1 MPDVPQNA
9 PRRGRVLKLALLL
22 LLVGV
27 FGWRIRSCRTQI
39 EEKRRHAGEHEA
51 SFTAQTAAEPSP
63 LPLDPYARRAA
74 MADAMRLHPDRRFIL
89 AAGQIQQLT
98 RGPRSCP
105 KPDSRTGTGNSPPAP
120 SNSASWPN
128 CRTTTS

>member
-9 PRRGRVLKLALLL
+9 PRRGRALKLALLL

-39 EEKRRHAGEHEA
+39 EEKRRHAAEHEA

-63 LPLDPYARRAA
+63 LPLDPYARRTA

-98 RGPRSCP
+98 RGPALGPEARL
-105 KPDSRTGTGNSPPAP
+105 KDGNWKLTAGTHQLG
-120 SNSASWPN
+120 
-128 CRTTTS
+128 